1 MALNSTPVRKTR
13 GAASGTKSKPRQQKK
28 KRGKGDGDD
37 GEPKKKRTPNPN
49 SAFNAPMLLSP
60 QLQQIVNEAELSRP
74 VTKRNVYVCADVG
87 LASCVKIVGIYQG
100 E

>member
-13 GAASGTKSKPRQQKK
+13 GAVSGTKSKPRQQKK
-28 KRGKGDGDD
+28 KRGKGDRED

-60 QLQQIVNEAELSRP
+60 QLQNIVNAAELSRP
-74 VTKRNVYVCADVG
+74 VNLDKPVRAC
-87 LASCVKIVGIYQG
+87 
-100 E
+100 

>member
-74 VTKRNVYVCADVG
+74 VTKRNVC
-87 LASCVKIVGIYQG
+87 LC
-100 E
+100 